1 MITVKFARK
10 ENDMLKAKTTRK
22 VYDNTG
28 NEWEVHGWY
37 LTQHGWEYWQ
47 LEPTDQYGC
56 AMCYVQGMACEFG
69 TVNLQH
75 ISKYVISSTEG
86 LGLWDLS
93 PPYDGDMK
101 PWAWSENQGFG

>member
-37 LTQHGWEYWQ
+37 LTQ
-47 LEPTDQYGC
+47 
-56 AMCYVQGMACEFG
+56 
-69 TVNLQH
+69 
-75 ISKYVISSTEG
+75 
-86 LGLWDLS
+86 
-93 PPYDGDMK
+93 
-101 PWAWSENQGFG
+101 

>member
-1 MITVKFARK
+1 
-10 ENDMLKAKTTRK
+10 
-22 VYDNTG
+22 
-28 NEWEVHGWY
+28 
-37 LTQHGWEYWQ
+37 
-47 LEPTDQYGC
+47 
-56 AMCYVQGMACEFG
+56 MCYVQGMACEFG

-101 PWAWSENQGFG
+101 PWAWSENQGFE